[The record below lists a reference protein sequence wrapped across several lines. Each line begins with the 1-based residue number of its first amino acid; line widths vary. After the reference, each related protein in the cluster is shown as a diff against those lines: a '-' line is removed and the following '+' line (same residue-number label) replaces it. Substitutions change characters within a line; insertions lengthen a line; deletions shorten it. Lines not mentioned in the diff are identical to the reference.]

1 MDQRLHLH
9 RLEPLSIKMRI
20 YCHAVSTNDSIERTL
35 NDFTDFVIPDWY
47 WMLNPFS
54 FKDVSEENL
63 TYKALPVEAND
74 DPVAICPVN
83 SPID

>member
-1 MDQRLHLH
+1 M
-9 RLEPLSIKMRI
+9 
-20 YCHAVSTNDSIERTL
+20 TL

-63 TYKALPVEAND
+63 TYKALPVEANN